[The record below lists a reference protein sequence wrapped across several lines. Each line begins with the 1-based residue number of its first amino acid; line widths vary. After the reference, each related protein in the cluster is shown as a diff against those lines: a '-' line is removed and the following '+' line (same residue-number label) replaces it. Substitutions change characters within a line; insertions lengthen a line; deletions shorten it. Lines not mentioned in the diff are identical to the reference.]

1 MATTAIART
10 PRPVTRMLDAARRA
24 LSPRRDSG
32 MRWWGWA
39 VLGVQATVLLLM
51 LFVHSRWEDEGQ
63 AWLLAR
69 DASPWDLFAHL
80 LRYEGSPGL
89 WHLLLMPFA
98 KAGLPFMTIGVV
110 SGTVALVSSYMF
122 LRWSPFPALVR
133 VLFPLSYFILYQ
145 YGVIARSYCLLPPL
159 LFGVAMLYPRWRPR
173 PFAMMVLLCLVANVS
188 LHGTLLA
195 LGIVV
200 ASIPAAR
207 QAWPTLSPEWRRR
220 HLAAASLGA
229 LVLLGLIAL
238 LLPPH
243 DLGGGASWDLS
254 PVHFITTAP
263 FILIHAVAINVI
275 ALLALLATTAWLWRR
290 QLLLLFAVPTV
301 FLLVLYCVKYFSV
314 WNEGPILFIW
324 LTVLW
329 IALDRVRSTGA
340 LVADADQAHVSDVVQ
355 RTRVT
360 DWWAVAACGSVAMSL
375 IVEASWTAQ
384 TVFHEFST
392 PYSSSKA
399 VVAYIQSHGLVG
411 PQLDVSAYPGVA
423 VLANFPEQVDL
434 AINGGRPT
442 SYWIWSTNGPII
454 STAYAIVAHGSE
466 YVLLSVKTGNGQYPC
481 LSGYRLVTTFPGGL
495 YYKTHIAEGDAA
507 VLLQRTSTWTGAE
520 PVKPG
525 TCGAVYTGGWVPN
538 G

>member
-1 MATTAIART
+1 MPPWAIRLGDTART
-10 PRPVTRMLDAARRA
+10 LF
-24 LSPRRDSG
+24 SPRRDRG
-32 MRWWGWA
+32 MRPWGWA
-39 VLGVQATVLLLM
+39 VLGLEAAVLLLM

-98 KAGLPFMTIGVV
+98 KAGLPFGTIGVV
-110 SGTVALVSSYMF
+110 SGTVALVSSYLF
-122 LRWSPFPALVR
+122 LRWSPFPAVVR

-159 LFGVAMLYPRWRPR
+159 MFGVAMLYPRWRDR
-173 PFAMMVLLCLVANVS
+173 PIAMAVMLCLVANVS

-200 ASIPAAR
+200 ASVPAA
-207 QAWPTLSPEWRRR
+207 QKAWPTLSPQLRRR
-220 HLAAASLGA
+220 HLAAAGLGA
-229 LVLLGLIAL
+229 VVLLGLIAI

-243 DLGGGASWDLS
+243 DLGGGAAWDLS
-254 PVHFITTAP
+254 PVHFVTTAP

-275 ALLALLATTAWLWRR
+275 ALLALLATTAWLWR
-290 QLLLLFAVPTV
+290 QHLLLLFAVPTV

-329 IALDRVRSTGA
+329 IALDRVRARRGLTTDAGNAPVAGA
-340 LVADADQAHVSDVVQ
+340 
-355 RTRVT
+355 VT
-360 DWWAVAACGSVAMSL
+360 ARSAPDWWAVAACGSVAMAL

-399 VVAYIQSHGLVG
+399 VVAYIKAHGLVG

-423 VLANFPEQVDL
+423 VLANFPAGVDL
-434 AINGGRPT
+434 TINGGRPT
-442 SYWIWSTNGPII
+442 TYWIWSTNGPII
-454 STAYAIVAHGSE
+454 STAYSIVAHGSE

-481 LSGYRLVTTFPGGL
+481 LSGYRVVTTFPAGL

-507 VLLQRTSTWTGAE
+507 VLLQRTASWTGAE

-525 TCGAVYTGGWVPN
+525 TCGDVYTGGWVPN